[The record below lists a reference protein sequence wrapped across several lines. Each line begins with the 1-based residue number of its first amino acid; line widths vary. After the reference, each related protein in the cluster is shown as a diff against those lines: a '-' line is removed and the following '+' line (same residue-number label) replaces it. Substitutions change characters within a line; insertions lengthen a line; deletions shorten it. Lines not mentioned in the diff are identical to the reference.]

1 MVLKGDGGPVVEGED
16 LFSLKTIKNLQQITT
31 ITDQSPEIVAESDD
45 EEKAPKKKYEI
56 YSKGEGHLDSSGLYY
71 KDSDSE
77 LEIETEDEDAEE
89 SKEGII
95 IILVNSSLYLLIYCR
110 I

>member
-1 MVLKGDGGPVVEGED
+1 MVLKGDDGPVLEGD
-16 LFSLKTIKNLQQITT
+16 DMFSLKTIKNLQQITK

-45 EEKAPKKKYEI
+45 EEENVPKKKYEK

-77 LEIETEDEDAEE
+77 LEIESDDEDDKIIEGL
-89 SKEGII
+89 GII
-95 IILVNSSLYLLIYCR
+95 IV
-110 I
+110 